1 MMRRGMTGG
10 DTSRAIGRM
19 TVEVVV
25 RGGRGDGEGMGMK
38 KARAARIGL
47 GRERARDEGRGGAVV
62 GGNDV
67 WSGGARVRRMVRLT
81 IGAVC
86 DDSLVGDARD
96 EEASGDA

>member
-1 MMRRGMTGG
+1 MTKGARRA
-10 DTSRAIGRM
+10 DR
-19 TVEVVV
+19 
-25 RGGRGDGEGMGMK
+25 
-38 KARAARIGL
+38 ARAR
-47 GRERARDEGRGGAVV
+47 RARDEGRGGAVV

-81 IGAVC
+81 IGGVC

>member
-1 MMRRGMTGG
+1 MRRARSVARG
-10 DTSRAIGRM
+10 
-19 TVEVVV
+19 
-25 RGGRGDGEGMGMK
+25 GGRGERWARRRRGDGDEKGARRADR
-38 KARAARIGL
+38 ARAR
-47 GRERARDEGRGGAVV
+47 RARDEGRGGAVV

-67 WSGGARVRRMVRLT
+67 WSGGVCVRRMVRLT

>member
-1 MMRRGMTGG
+1 M
-10 DTSRAIGRM
+10 
-19 TVEVVV
+19 EVVV
-25 RGGRGDGEGMGMK
+25 RGGRERRRGDGDDEGARRADR
-38 KARAARIGL
+38 ARAR
-47 GRERARDEGRGGAVV
+47 RARDEGRGGAVV

-67 WSGGARVRRMVRLT
+67 WSGGACVRRMVRLT